1 MFKLY
6 KNLKAVDWVF
16 VVLIVGITVAQVYF
30 TMTLVDYVSGIISA
44 IGVASVTGETG
55 DIWYNGGMMIL
66 FAVCSALCQVAV
78 GFIASHV
85 SSDLSKTLRSRVF
98 TKVEGFSVA
107 EVNKFSTASLITRST
122 NDIQQV
128 QMANVMILRMLISA
142 PITAIWAIC
151 KISATSW
158 ELTTAAAVAIVLLVI
173 GILAIML
180 TVLPKFKVV
189 QKLTDRL
196 NGVTREN
203 LTGIRVVR
211 AYNAEGYQEEKFD
224 KANDDFTK
232 VQIFTGRVISLMSP
246 MMTIIMNGI
255 TLAIYIIGA
264 YLINDNVTDY
274 ASIVSFMMLVT
285 QVVMA
290 FVMLLMMFI
299 MLPRAMVA
307 AKRINEV
314 LDTPDSITD
323 PEVEKKTT
331 ETGTVEFRDVS
342 FKYPDADGYVIK
354 DISFRAEKGQ
364 TVAFIGSTGS
374 GKSTLINLV
383 PRFYDASDGEILVDG
398 VNVKDLKQHTLH
410 EKIGYVPQKG
420 VLFTGTVAENIGYG
434 GVTDRATIEEAA
446 QIAEADEFI
455 QHMEK
460 GYDSDIAQGGKN
472 VSGGQKQR
480 ISIARAVAT
489 HPEIMIFDDS
499 FSALDYK
506 TDKKVRENLKEHL
519 AGTTNL
525 IVAQRI
531 GTIMDADKIIVLD
544 KGKAVGVG
552 THKELLE
559 TCGVY
564 KEIALSQLSAEE
576 LGIANSGEVS

>member
-6 KNLKAVDWVF
+6 KNLKALDW
-16 VVLIVGITVAQVYF
+16 VLIVFIVGVTVAQVYF

-44 IGVASVTGETG
+44 IGVASVTGDTG

-66 FAVCSALCQVAV
+66 YAVCSAACQVAV

-151 KISATSW
+151 KISSTSW
-158 ELTTAAAVAIVLLVI
+158 ELTTAAIVAVVLLVI

-224 KANDDFTK
+224 KANDDFTR
-232 VQIFTGRVISLMSP
+232 VQTFTGRVIALMSP
-246 MMTIIMNGI
+246 MMTIIMNGV

-264 YLINDNVTDY
+264 YLINNNVTEY

-299 MLPRAMVA
+299 MLPRAMVS

-323 PEVEKKTT
+323 PEVEKQTT

-342 FKYPDADGYVIK
+342 FRYPDADGYVIK

-383 PRFYDASDGEILVDG
+383 PRFYDATDGEILVDG

-410 EKIGYVPQKG
+410 QKIGYVPQKG

-519 AGTTNL
+519 EGTTNL

-559 TCGVY
+559 TCDVY

-576 LGIANSGEVS
+576 LGLTSGEVV

>member
-6 KNLKAVDWVF
+6 KNLKAVDWILIVC
-16 VVLIVGITVAQVYF
+16 IVGITVAQVYF
-30 TMTLVDYVSGIISA
+30 TMTLVDYVSGIVEA
-44 IGVASVTGETG
+44 IQIAYSTEETG

-66 FAVCSALCQVAV
+66 YAACSALCQVV
-78 GFIASHV
+78 TGFIASHV
-85 SSDLSKTLRSRVF
+85 SSDLSRRLRSRVF

-128 QMANVMILRMLISA
+128 QMANIMILRMLISA

-211 AYNAEGYQEEKFD
+211 AYNAENYQQEKFD

-232 VQIFTGRVISLMSP
+232 VQTFTGRVIALMNP

-255 TLAIYIIGA
+255 SLAIYLIGA
-264 YLINDNVTDY
+264 YLIIDGTTKY
-274 ASIVSFMMLVT
+274 APIVSFMMLVT

-323 PEVEKKTT
+323 PETEKQTT
-331 ETGTVEFRDVS
+331 ETGTVEFKDVS

-354 DISFRAEKGQ
+354 DISFKAEKGQ
-364 TVAFIGSTGS
+364 TIAFIGSTGS

-383 PRFYDASDGEILVDG
+383 PRFYDATDGEILVDG

-410 EKIGYVPQKG
+410 QKIGYVPQKG

-434 GVTDRATIEEAA
+434 GVTDRATIEDAA
-446 QIAEADEFI
+446 KIAEADEFI

-460 GYDSDIAQGGKN
+460 GYESEIAQGGKN

-519 AGTTNL
+519 SGTTNL

-559 TCGVY
+559 TCDVY

-576 LGIANSGEVS
+576 LGIKEVL